1 MPIDWSGS
9 CWFDGIAILTPRL
22 AVGYYNVELHLSFLH
37 LHGQANDF
45 KIQYNSLVR
54 VFCLYN
60 SNRLLC
66 FCRLINHTLQ

>member
-22 AVGYYNVELHLSFLH
+22 SDWQCARPYAVGYYNVELHLSFLH

-54 VFCLYN
+54 VFCCP
-60 SNRLLC
+60 RL
-66 FCRLINHTLQ
+66 FPV